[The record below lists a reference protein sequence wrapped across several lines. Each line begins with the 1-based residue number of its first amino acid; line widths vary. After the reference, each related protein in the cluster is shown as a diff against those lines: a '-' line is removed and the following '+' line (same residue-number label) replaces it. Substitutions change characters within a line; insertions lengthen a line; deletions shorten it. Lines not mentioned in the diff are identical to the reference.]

1 MTYPEAAHNI
11 IVAEI
16 SGGITILTELTKKHG
31 AGSKNGPFLWSCF
44 LPLASF
50 FLHRPTPIKE
60 LGANPSVEEVRGQV
74 VRLAL
79 PAIIEQVLMSLIH
92 MVDMVMVGSLG
103 AGAIAA
109 VGLSNQPMFAAQA
122 LFSAVSVGNTALIS
136 RLMGARDIE
145 GANHA
150 AKQSLLLAL
159 VLSGLLTVFVWFAAP
174 LIITFMG
181 AEPDVFPLGVAY
193 TRIVGLS
200 LFFSLTS
207 LILNG
212 VLRGAGDMK
221 TPMRV
226 NIAAN
231 VLNLVG
237 NYILIFGHLGFP
249 ALGVAG
255 AAYATLFSRL
265 AALIMVLLTFLSGKY
280 VLRFHWLDDWR
291 PDVAVMRRILRVGLP
306 ASAEQLTMRLGMMLY
321 ARTVAGLGTIA
332 YAAHLI
338 AITIE
343 GLSFTPG
350 MGFAM
355 ASTTMVGQGL
365 GAERPDLAKR
375 FGLEARF
382 IAMLFMSTAGI
393 ILLIFAR
400 PLVSL
405 YTDDP
410 AVIALGVMCLRII
423 AVVQPMM
430 ASNFVMMGSL
440 RGAGDTR
447 FVMVITL
454 IGIWGVRLTLA
465 YFFVQVLGLGLM
477 GAWFAMSLDQFT
489 RGTLAFLR
497 FRHGGWQQARV

>member
-1 MTYPEAAHNI
+1 M
-11 IVAEI
+11 
-16 SGGITILTELTKKHG
+16 S
-31 AGSKNGPFLWSCF
+31 
-44 LPLASF
+44 LAPA
-50 FLHRPTPIKE
+50 LQARHIPIQE
-60 LGANPSVEEVRGQV
+60 LGANPSSAAVRKQV
-74 VRLAL
+74 LGLAL
-79 PAIIEQVLMSLIH
+79 PAIVEQLLMSLIH
-92 MVDMVMVGSLG
+92 MVDMMMVGSLG

-122 LFSAVSVGNTALIS
+122 LFSAVSVGNTAVIS
-136 RLMGARDIE
+136 RLMGARDVE

-174 LIITFMG
+174 MIISFMG
-181 AEPDVFPLGVAY
+181 AEPDVLPLGIAY

-226 NIAAN
+226 NIIAN
-231 VLNLVG
+231 LLNLLG
-237 NYILIFGHLGFP
+237 NYLLIFGHFGFP

-265 AALIMVLLTFLSGKY
+265 AALVLVLLTFFSGKLI
-280 VLRFHWLDDWR
+280 LRFHWLDDWR
-291 PDVAVMRRILRVGLP
+291 PDFTVMRRILAVGVP

-321 ARTVAGLGTIA
+321 ARTVAGLGTVA

-338 AITIE
+338 AINIE

-355 ASTTMVGQGL
+355 AATTLVGQGL
-365 GAERPDLAKR
+365 GADRPDLAKR
-375 FGLEARF
+375 FGLMARF
-382 IAMLFMSTAGI
+382 VAMLFMGTAGL
-393 ILLIFAR
+393 ILFALAQ
-400 PLVSL
+400 PLVGL
-405 YTDDP
+405 YTNDL
-410 AVIALGVMCLRII
+410 AVIGLAVMCLRII

-430 ASNFVMMGSL
+430 ASNFVMMGAL
-440 RGAGDTR
+440 RGSGDTK
-447 FVMVITL
+447 FVMVIT
-454 IGIWGVRLTLA
+454 IVGIWGVRLTLA
-465 YFFVQVLGLGLM
+465 YFFVQVLNLGLM

-489 RGTLAFLR
+489 RGMLAYLR